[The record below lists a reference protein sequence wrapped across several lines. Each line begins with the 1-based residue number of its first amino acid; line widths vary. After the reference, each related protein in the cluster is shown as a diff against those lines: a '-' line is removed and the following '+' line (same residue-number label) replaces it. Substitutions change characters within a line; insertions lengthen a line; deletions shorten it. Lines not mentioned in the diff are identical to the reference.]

1 MDIIKILPSI
11 IAFLIGWYMNGWVKK
26 HYGIS
31 IPSLII
37 NRLGSAFGITDVTD
51 PIIKFIEHPSK
62 DEIDRKFWDDYM
74 HKTIFE
80 SVEEQKVNDQPE
92 IESEDLTV
100 YGQLIDEKTVLTD
113 EGEIIVIRKRL
124 DGKNES
130 TTK

>member
-1 MDIIKILPSI
+1 
-11 IAFLIGWYMNGWVKK
+11 
-26 HYGIS
+26 
-31 IPSLII
+31 
-37 NRLGSAFGITDVTD
+37 
-51 PIIKFIEHPSK
+51 
-62 DEIDRKFWDDYM
+62 M

-113 EGEIIVIRKRL
+113 EGSEIIVIRKRL
-124 DGKNES
+124 DGKMNQ